1 MTMQAPHE
9 HDSSRMS
16 IRPTIKIGVSAIL
29 SLLLVFAAL
38 GPAKWQLRTG
48 LGWRLE
54 HVAGYFAFTLLFCFA
69 WSRPIV
75 VGGALMACAML
86 LEALQ
91 ALTPDRSCNL
101 EAALYGAGGALGA
114 GLLAELFT
122 RSVAPLLR
130 RVAPLL
136 RRVAPLLRRVAPLLN
151 GGTFLLPRP
160 AWPSWSSAIAV
171 LAKVRGVAMQSL
183 TL

>member
-1 MTMQAPHE
+1 L
-9 HDSSRMS
+9 
-16 IRPTIKIGVSAIL
+16 I
-29 SLLLVFAAL
+29 LLLVFAAL

-122 RSVAPLLR
+122 R
-130 RVAPLL
+130 
-136 RRVAPLLRRVAPLLN
+136 RVAPLLRRVAPLLN

-171 LAKVRGVAMQSL
+171 LVKVRGVAIQSL
-183 TL
+183 TLAGQVKVSPAVTTKQNWKTYR